1 MVLGTHSLDRP
12 SGASGAATCGWPD
25 GYHEVGTA
33 GMAPMVRIAP
43 TRCREILAQ
52 IERLAIL
59 ELEAE
64 ARRLMDAER
73 PMSRLRES

>member
-1 MVLGTHSLDRP
+1 
-12 SGASGAATCGWPD
+12 
-25 GYHEVGTA
+25 
-33 GMAPMVRIAP
+33 MVRIAP